1 MFKRISLVL
10 CGLFAI
16 TAVLIAQQSSKNP
29 SGKVYMPLPG
39 VSEKI
44 NTEDIISKLVYI
56 KRLPIQKKET
66 DNQDIKIES
75 DILKDFSKY
84 LRDLDTKSKNLYDF
98 QNPFGDMTGDTS
110 DKTVLEAIAGRK
122 AKKDNYKVTVFQTAK
137 PDSFMSSSLA
147 RNQKL
152 PAGTF
157 TITVGNKTNLIK
169 FGGGTLAQL
178 MANIRETAEED
189 IDIKLVNDTSST
201 YILVLSG
208 KKTGEKNRITFG
220 GDTKVLFEAGILKM
234 GEDKTEES
242 VIDFSGIVSKN
253 GASIPSSQTSVQAKP
268 GTEGELPLKNKKIAI
283 KDNTIL
289 YFNTRI
295 NRYDQMDQ
303 TNEGSGLL
311 DISPMEGVTVS
322 NVTVSGGS
330 LITTYE
336 EQKEI
341 PAVVSNFTEIFTLV
355 FNDGTIK
362 TFYVDADGV
371 FSNSLSTYKG
381 KTLEKMTLRNANTDR
396 DVVLSD
402 MKVVS
407 VIEQGGPQP
416 KNAITKA
423 CDAIISFNGVE
434 IKRDKNLIDDL
445 IDGVT
450 LNLLNESKVPVNV
463 TIDHNYKKVED
474 AIIAWIDSYNKC
486 MEYLAILTRPNLD
499 KTPLNERTQESLKT
513 GVFQTETS
521 LQLLKN
527 RLRSD
532 ASSAYKT
539 DLGRDLALLEQIG
552 IFTKKPGNFNTS
564 SEEWEAAKMGLL
576 TAEPDKIETA
586 LKAKFEAVA
595 QLFAN
600 DTTGD
605 LAKDTGV
612 AYMINTDMRIVLGT
626 GSFIER
632 RLALNDTKIKNNNKE
647 IGDMTSELADYEMTL
662 RRKYGKMNQVISE
675 TDSKSKWLNNQTKAQ
690 QGQ

>member
-1 MFKRISLVL
+1 MINRKALIF
-10 CGLFAI
+10 CGLFAV
-16 TAVLIAQQSSKNP
+16 TVLLSAQQSSKNP

-44 NTEDIISKLVYI
+44 NTEDIISKLVFI
-56 KRLPIQKKET
+56 KRLPIQKKEVE
-66 DNQDIKIES
+66 NQDIKLET

-98 QNPFGDMTGDTS
+98 QNPFGDMTGDSS

-137 PDSFMSSSLA
+137 PDSFMSSSLP
-147 RNQKL
+147 RNQIL

-157 TITVGNKTNLIK
+157 TLKVGEKTYNIK
-169 FGGGTLAQL
+169 FNGGTLAQL
-178 MANIRETAEED
+178 MANLRETAGED
-189 IDIKLVNDTSST
+189 IDVKLVNDTSST
-201 YILVLSG
+201 YILVISG
-208 KKTGEKNRITFG
+208 KKTGEKNGIVFG
-220 GDTKVLFEAGILKM
+220 GDTKVLFEAGLLKM
-234 GEDKTEES
+234 GEDKTEEF
-242 VIDFSGIVSKN
+242 VIDFSGISSKN
-253 GASIPSSQTSVQAKP
+253 GNPIPSSQTSVQVKP
-268 GTEGELPLKNKKIAI
+268 GTEGELALKNRKIAI
-283 KDNTIL
+283 KDKTVL

-295 NRYDQMDQ
+295 NLYDLMNP

-311 DISPMEGVTVS
+311 DISLMEPVTVS

-362 TFYVDADGV
+362 TFYVDADGT
-371 FSNSLSTYKG
+371 FSNSLSTYNG
-381 KTLEKMTLRNANTDR
+381 KTLDKILVRNANTDR
-396 DVVLSD
+396 DVVISG

-407 VIEQGGPQP
+407 ILEEGGLQP
-416 KNAITKA
+416 KNSISKA

-434 IKRDKNLIDDL
+434 IKRDKNFIDDL

-450 LNLLNESKVPVNV
+450 LNLLNESKTPVMV

-474 AIIAWIDSYNKC
+474 AILAWVDSYNKS
-486 MEYLAILTRPNLD
+486 MEYLAILTRPSLD
-499 KTPLNERTQESLKT
+499 KTPLNERTQDALKV

-521 LQLLKN
+521 LLLLKN

-539 DLGRDLALLEQIG
+539 DLGKDLTLLEQIG
-552 IFTKKPGNFNTS
+552 IFTKKPGSFNTS
-564 SEEWEAAKMGLL
+564 SEEWESAKMGLL
-576 TAEPDKIETA
+576 TAEPDKLETA
-586 LKAKFEAVA
+586 LKSKFEAVA

-612 AYMINTDMRIVLGT
+612 AFMINTDMRLVLGS

-632 RLALNDTKIKNNNKE
+632 RIALNNTKIKDNNKE
-647 IGDMTSELADYEMTL
+647 IGDMNDDLADYEMSL
-662 RRKYGKMNQVISE
+662 RRKYGKMNQVLSE

-690 QGQ
+690 QNQ